1 MSLTRERKAASRCRM
16 IALLALILAGCST
29 QQKVQYDP
37 VERTPVIGDDAM
49 GLRQWSPAKSY
60 YANGATAAWSTR
72 YPLTQNPNRPES
84 QNLVLEP
91 VLFIGQTLALPFEF
105 VANPPF
111 TPQVY
116 HGVEYRPTYSF
127 QPPLGYMPE
136 SRGYTAVGYGAA
148 GPSMQSAGGGYGA
161 GGEGR

>member
-1 MSLTRERKAASRCRM
+1 MSLIRERLGSLLIGAAMSVAV
-16 IALLALILAGCST
+16 IGCST
-29 QQKVQYDP
+29 QQP
-37 VERTPVIGDDAM
+37 VRYEPVDRHLVVGDDAM
-49 GLRQWSPAKSY
+49 GLRQWPASHSY
-60 YANGATAAWSTR
+60 YANGATGAWSTR
-72 YPLTQNPNRPES
+72 YPITTDPTRPES

-111 TPQVY
+111 KPQVY

-136 SRGYTAVGYGAA
+136 GGGGSLVGYGGA

-161 GGEGR
+161 GGGAGR